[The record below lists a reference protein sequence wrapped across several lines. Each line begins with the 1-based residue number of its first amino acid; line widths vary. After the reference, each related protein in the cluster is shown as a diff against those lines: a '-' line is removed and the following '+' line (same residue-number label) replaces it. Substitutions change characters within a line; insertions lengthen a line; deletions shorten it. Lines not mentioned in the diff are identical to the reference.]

1 MDAYLIFIALISGIL
16 SVPIAL
22 IEISLIRHY
31 ILQHQGADNI
41 PFLEKNEKK
50 INVIIRKFRKKI
62 FSGEI
67 NNMEIVSLRKKIN
80 YFYVYN
86 VHHFIFSLLEISKLI
101 KLLVSVGYFKTPGS
115 NLCVKVIIILMPL

>member
-1 MDAYLIFIALISGIL
+1 MDAYLIFIALISGLL

-80 YFYVYN
+80 FLNYLS
-86 VHHFIFSLLEISKLI
+86 IISM
-101 KLLVSVGYFKTPGS
+101 STMF
-115 NLCVKVIIILMPL
+115 IILFFLYWKSRN